1 MGSTIEV
8 VLTILALSFWI
19 LFPVGIFLSVSRLDK
34 NTDQVI
40 RLEHLRQEEAE
51 DYEEDEA
58 AQMGQRRRPV
68 FRPVPF
74 DWHHPIIYF
83 RQWLQHE

>member
-1 MGSTIEV
+1 MGNIIEV
-8 VLTILALSFWI
+8 TLTILALSFWI
-19 LFPVGIFLSVSRLDK
+19 LFPVGIFLSVSRVDK

-40 RLEHLRQEEAE
+40 RLEQIRQEQAEPYTETEAE
-51 DYEEDEA
+51 E
-58 AQMGQRRRPV
+58 MGQRRQPV